1 MDSQPET
8 LEGDTNE
15 CIVTTDANDTE
26 SVSHKMV
33 TVYWD
38 VNSPT
43 KKTDTASTTTLKQFR
58 WAKTWEMRDK
68 QLAPFSE
75 METEAKVISFKLE
88 HPAHFKD
95 HQGHYKNN
103 N

>member
-1 MDSQPET
+1 MPMT
-8 LEGDTNE
+8 LNLSATKWSRSTGMS
-15 CIVTTDANDTE
+15 ILLQ
-26 SVSHKMV
+26 
-33 TVYWD
+33 
-38 VNSPT
+38 
-43 KKTDTASTTTLKQFR
+43 KKTDAASTTTLKQFR